1 MTEALPLLAVG
12 AAVAAVLEE
21 LEAALLLVEF
31 ELVLLLVALDEA
43 VVARLVP
50 LEEVLAWPG

>member
-21 LEAALLLVEF
+21 LEAVLLLVEL
-31 ELVLLLVALDEA
+31 EAVALDEP
-43 VVARLVP
+43 VVARLIP